1 VRITA
6 VSHTALGAVV
16 VVASGVAAVTVG
28 IAATRSDRDAAMRH
42 CMAMARRGT
51 MPARPTMAIQKRQT
65 AVYNE
70 CMEQAGF
77 GRGHAETK

>member
-1 VRITA
+1 MRITA
-6 VSHTALGAVV
+6 VSGLGAVL
-16 VVASGVAAVTVG
+16 VVANGVAAVTVS
-28 IAATRSDRDAAMRH
+28 IAATRSERDAALRH

-51 MPARPTMAIQKRQT
+51 MPARPTMAIQKRQM

-77 GRGHAETK
+77 GRDHAETK